1 MQTWEFDGVDE
12 NGAKVRGRL
21 RAVNEID
28 ALHAVRQRRLTPIK
42 VKMVVIEK
50 SLFNR
55 VTSSEL
61 EQLTTEIALL
71 LRNGVQLDRALDMM
85 TSTNPNPVLAALL
98 SNMTEDVRSGS
109 SLYKAFARYP
119 QFFDDL
125 YCEMV
130 RIGEETGKLSD
141 VLQKVAVNLKF
152 QNELKSKVTQ
162 AMVYPA
168 FILAVCFVAI
178 LAIFNFI
185 VPSMSGLFA
194 NMRDLPS
201 YTVFLIETSQW
212 MQQYQGYLL
221 GAMAALGL
229 YIMSQRSKPGFK
241 RAFFSVIRRLPILKN
256 GMMLNERIRYVS
268 AMHLMLSSG
277 LPLAQALKLAIGM
290 LNDPRFQSQMFR
302 VKEDVSQGRMLSEA
316 LSFTELIE
324 PVALSLIR
332 VGEESGCLD
341 VIFYEISERSRWRFE
356 QWALKLTSM
365 LEPLL
370 IIVMGAMVGS
380 VVVTMLLSVVAT
392 TDVKF

>member
-1 MQTWEFDGVDE
+1 MQTWEFDAVDE
-12 NGAKVRGRL
+12 NGAKIRGRL
-21 RAVNEID
+21 RALDEID
-28 ALHAVRQRRLTPIK
+28 ALHAVRQRRLVPLK
-42 VKMVVIEK
+42 VKVVVIEK

-55 VTSSEL
+55 VTSGEL

-141 VLQKVAVNLKF
+141 VLQKVASNLKF

-201 YTVFLIETSQW
+201 YTVFLIETSHW

-221 GAMAALGL
+221 GALAGLAA

-241 RAFFSVIRRLPILKN
+241 KVFFSVLRRLPVLKN

-316 LSFTELIE
+316 LSLTELIE

>member
-1 MQTWEFDGVDE
+1 MQTWEFDAVDE
-12 NGAKVRGRL
+12 NGAKIRGRL
-21 RAVNEID
+21 RALDEID
-28 ALHAVRQRRLTPIK
+28 ALHAVRKRRLVPLK
-42 VKMVVIEK
+42 VKVVVIEK

-55 VTSSEL
+55 VTSGEL

-141 VLQKVAVNLKF
+141 VLQKVALNLKF

-201 YTVFLIETSQW
+201 YTVFLIETSHW

-221 GAMAALGL
+221 GALACLVA

-241 RAFFSVIRRLPILKN
+241 KVFFSVIRRLPVLKN

-316 LSFTELIE
+316 LSLTELIE

-370 IIVMGAMVGS
+370 IILMGAMVGS

>member
-1 MQTWEFDGVDE
+1 MQTWEFDAVDE
-12 NGAKVRGRL
+12 NGAKIRGRL
-21 RAVNEID
+21 RALDEID
-28 ALHAVRQRRLTPIK
+28 ALHAVRQRRLVPLK
-42 VKMVVIEK
+42 VKVVVIEK

-55 VTSSEL
+55 VTSGEL

-141 VLQKVAVNLKF
+141 VLQKVALNLKF

-201 YTVFLIETSQW
+201 YTVFLIETSHW

-221 GAMAALGL
+221 GALAGLAA

-241 RAFFSVIRRLPILKN
+241 KVFFSVLRRLPVLKN

-316 LSFTELIE
+316 LSLTELIE